1 LLRVPTK
8 NKGGRKLDRPKVLV
22 ELYKGLLNR
31 IIATA
36 DVEAYVLTEDSKDLE
51 KWDLVIIVRNDEEFR
66 HLAKKIINK
75 EI

>member
-1 LLRVPTK
+1 
-8 NKGGRKLDRPKVLV
+8 LDRPKVLV